1 MWLVGLDIVATAPT
15 APAGACGTKRNNFNG
30 PRAVSLFL
38 RMSSVMST
46 RDDDIHVRPGRI
58 RHGNQGAKRAKSF
71 VGQVMRAAK
80 RAGHIGESF
89 GHGKAGVSRSR
100 FGRGRRAALSLSMR
114 STSRRVVMKARVVRH
129 HGTRF
134 RSAPLPKHITYLK
147 REGVTRDGAEA
158 RMFDAN
164 GDATDE
170 KAFAERCEDDR
181 HHFRFIISP
190 EDAVELD
197 SLRTFTRELMSDV
210 ERDLGSKL
218 DWVAVDHWNT
228 DNPHVHVLIRGR
240 GEDGK
245 DLVISRDYISRG
257 FRDRASERVTL
268 ELGPR
273 SEHEIRTALERE
285 VESERW
291 TSLDRALRNIADE
304 GAGIA
309 DLRPGASS
317 DSQLRRLFLGRAAKL
332 ERLGL
337 AEPVAPACWTLK
349 PGAEQTLRDL
359 GIRGDIIKTMH
370 RVMTG
375 AGREPDV
382 AGFAL
387 HGDDPSDPVLGRLVE
402 RGLHDELK
410 GSAYAIVE
418 GIDGRTH
425 HLQFA
430 DLEFAGDAAPGAI
443 VEARAYED
451 TQGRRRLSLATRSD
465 LTLQQQISAPGATWL
480 DRQLLA
486 RESAMTG
493 SGGFGIEVREAMERR
508 AEHLAG
514 EGLARRQGQRVLF
527 ARNLLDTLRS
537 RELSDAAGKIAAQT
551 GLVYRP
557 SAEGEHVAGI
567 YRQRMILSSGRFALI
582 DDGLGFQLVPWRPAL
597 EQQLSRQVSGVMLPS
612 GGVDWS
618 FGRKRGLGL

>member
-1 MWLVGLDIVATAPT
+1 
-15 APAGACGTKRNNFNG
+15 
-30 PRAVSLFL
+30 
-38 RMSSVMST
+38 
-46 RDDDIHVRPGRI
+46 
-58 RHGNQGAKRAKSF
+58 
-71 VGQVMRAAK
+71 
-80 RAGHIGESF
+80 
-89 GHGKAGVSRSR
+89 
-100 FGRGRRAALSLSMR
+100 
-114 STSRRVVMKARVVRH
+114 MKARVVRH

-147 REGVTRDGAEA
+147 REGVTRDGAEG
-158 RMFDAN
+158 RMFGAKGDDA
-164 GDATDE
+164 DE
-170 KAFAERCEDDR
+170 KAFVERCEDDR

-190 EDAVELD
+190 EDAAELD

-228 DNPHVHVLIRGR
+228 DNPHIHVLIRGR

-273 SEHEIRTALERE
+273 SEHEIRSALERE
-285 VESERW
+285 VEAERW

-304 GAGIA
+304 GAGLA

-317 DSQLRRLFLGRAAKL
+317 EDPQLRRLLLGRAAKL

-349 PGAEQTLRDL
+349 PGSEQTLRDL
-359 GIRGDIIKTMH
+359 GIRGDIINTMH

-382 AGFAL
+382 SGFAV
-387 HGDDPSDPVLGRLVE
+387 HGDDLGDPVRGRLVA

-410 GSAYAIVE
+410 GTAYVVIE
-418 GIDGRTH
+418 GVDGRTH
-425 HLQFA
+425 HLSFS
-430 DLEFAGDAAPGAI
+430 DLEVTGDAKPGAV
-443 VEARAYED
+443 VELRGYED
-451 TQGRRRLSLATRSD
+451 GQGRKRSSLATRSD
-465 LTLQQQISAPGATWL
+465 LTIEAQVTAPGATWI

-486 RESAMTG
+486 KESTL
-493 SGGFGIEVREAMERR
+493 SGRGFGAEVREAMDRR
-508 AEHLAG
+508 VKHLAN
-514 EGLARRQGQRVLF
+514 EGLARRQGQRVIF
-527 ARNLLDTLRS
+527 ARDLLNTLRKQ
-537 RELSDAAGKIAAQT
+537 ELSAAAGKINAET
-551 GLVYRP
+551 GLIYRP
-557 SAEGEHVAGI
+557 SAEGEAVAGV
-567 YRQRMILSSGRFALI
+567 YRQRMILSSGRFAML
-582 DDGLGFQLVPWRPAL
+582 DDGIGFQLVPWRPAL
-597 EQQLSRQVSGVMLPS
+597 EQQLGRHVSGIILPG

-618 FGRKRGLGL
+618 IGRKRGLGL